1 MVFKDEQEA
10 IRYIKAN
17 ETVSKRISDARTEHT
32 ELKALIDGEGFTA
45 LLLQIENVE
54 SKQKAKVRKTYSRNI
69 VDFFSR
75 LLRPVD
81 NVYHS
86 TGGSKV
92 YDIEGEKREIL
103 LNTLADIRGGKSLE
117 GWLETFWM
125 QSYHNDPAG
134 VVFVEYT
141 SRFDEGVKPYPTYKS
156 INHIRNYIPNGQRVE
171 AILFEPK
178 TVTNANGSFQV
189 WRLVDDLTDWTFIEQ
204 GGNFT
209 LDVDNSFEHP
219 FGTVPCLIN
228 SDITALGTEKRQ
240 SPLNSIIAVTKEYA
254 RDQSIKTIY
263 KFLHGFPIFWK
274 LISQCNTCTGTGRVG
289 DDVCPDCDG
298 HGYYKRKD
306 VTDEVTLPVPKEGEP
321 KIAPDIAGYVVP
333 PLDIWNQY
341 TSELELLEDTS
352 NFTHW
357 GAVIDTQKKQT
368 ATEVVVDVQPVVKR
382 LNIYGDVA
390 EFMEQAITEW
400 VANALD
406 MSKEKGDSIAS
417 INYGRDY
424 IIEPSGSILTR
435 YEESKAKGDNNT
447 ILDRLFNEY
456 LGAKYKNDMP
466 QLHVMLLKSEVEPY
480 LHLDYK
486 QTLEI
491 FGNVEAQ
498 KKALFED
505 WWKTLNPSDL
515 KKTAEQLKV
524 QFNAW
529 FIALAPEDEET
540 DSVTLENQA
549 KLRGSVG
556 GVTGIVS
563 ILQGVAFGQIS
574 KESAIGILTTIYG
587 LSETD
592 ANKMVGDTPTV
603 TPPQTGNI
611 N

>member
-10 IRYIKAN
+10 IKYIKAN
-17 ETVSKRISDARTEHT
+17 ETVSKRISDARTEHK
-32 ELKALIDGEGFTA
+32 ELKALINGEDFTS

-54 SKQKAKVRKTYSRNI
+54 SKQKAKARKSYSRNI

-92 YDIEGEKREIL
+92 YDIEGKKREIL
-103 LNTLADIRGGKSLE
+103 LYTLDNIRGGKSLE

-125 QSYHNDPAG
+125 QAYHNDPAG
-134 VVFVEYT
+134 VIFVEYT
-141 SRFDEGVKPYPTYKS
+141 SRFEEGVKPYPTYKS

-171 AILFEPK
+171 AILFEP
-178 TVTNANGSFQV
+178 VTFSDSNGSFQV
-189 WRLVDDLTDWTFIEQ
+189 WRLVDDITDWTFIER
-204 GGNFT
+204 GGTFS
-209 LDVDNSFEHP
+209 LDKDKSFEHP

-228 SDITALGTEKRQ
+228 SDITSLGTEKRQ
-240 SPLNSIIAVTKEYA
+240 SPLNSIIEVTKEYA

-289 DDVCPDCDG
+289 DDVCADCDG

-306 VTDEVTLPVPKEGEP
+306 VTDEVTLPVPKEGDP

-382 LNIYGDVA
+382 LNVYGDVA

-406 MSKEKGDSIAS
+406 MSKDKDDNIAS

-435 YEESKAKGDNNT
+435 YEESKEKGDNNT

-466 QLHVMLLKSEVEPY
+466 SLHVMLLKSEVEPY
-480 LHLDYK
+480 LHLDYT

-505 WWKTLNPSDL
+505 WWKTLSSNDL
-515 KKTAEQLKV
+515 NKSAEQLKV
-524 QFNAW
+524 QFNTW
-529 FIALAPEDEET
+529 FEI
-540 DSVTLENQA
+540 
-549 KLRGSVG
+549 
-556 GVTGIVS
+556 
-563 ILQGVAFGQIS
+563 
-574 KESAIGILTTIYG
+574 
-587 LSETD
+587 
-592 ANKMVGDTPTV
+592 NKPQPLLTPTITV
-603 TPPQTGNI
+603 VDTTVN
-611 N
+611 NN